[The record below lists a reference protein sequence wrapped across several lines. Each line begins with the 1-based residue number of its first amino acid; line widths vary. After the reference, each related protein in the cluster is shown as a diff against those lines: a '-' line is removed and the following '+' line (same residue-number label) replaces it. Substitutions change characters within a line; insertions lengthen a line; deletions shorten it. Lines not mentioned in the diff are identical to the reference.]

1 MEGSAA
7 TPAGRPEEDIRSR
20 PVVTAPPTG
29 PGRRRVL
36 RPMIVTAVLF
46 LAAALGVY
54 TMLVKQQRE
63 IRSGINDDALWA
75 TFQLDRETSKVL
87 QAAQE
92 YHDGPSQRALQR
104 LVQRFDILYS
114 RLSLL
119 DKPAFRDALVSLPEF
134 PAKIEILRRSIAAMT
149 PLFDRLAAGETPTP
163 TDVDR
168 IIADLTAMG
177 TVTEKVVTQTNASQ
191 GVQHA
196 ETREYTLWLYQ
207 VLGLLVLALTVTM
220 GAMIVVL
227 MRQNTEANEQRDRL
241 EAMAAELAGA
251 AEAAEMG
258 NRAKSAFLA
267 TMSHEIRTPMNGVLG
282 MASLLLDTRLDREQR
297 SYVQT
302 ISACGTSLVEIINDI
317 LDFSKL
323 EAGTF
328 ESDSVVFDP
337 VAETEM
343 AIRVVEA
350 RAKEKG
356 IPIILGPRVAA
367 GERLRGDAGRLR
379 QVV

>member
-1 MEGSAA
+1 
-7 TPAGRPEEDIRSR
+7 
-20 PVVTAPPTG
+20 
-29 PGRRRVL
+29 
-36 RPMIVTAVLF
+36 
-46 LAAALGVY
+46 
-54 TMLVKQQRE
+54 
-63 IRSGINDDALWA
+63 
-75 TFQLDRETSKVL
+75 
-87 QAAQE
+87 
-92 YHDGPSQRALQR
+92 
-104 LVQRFDILYS
+104 
-114 RLSLL
+114 
-119 DKPAFRDALVSLPEF
+119 
-134 PAKIEILRRSIAAMT
+134 
-149 PLFDRLAAGETPTP
+149 
-163 TDVDR
+163 
-168 IIADLTAMG
+168 
-177 TVTEKVVTQTNASQ
+177 
-191 GVQHA
+191 
-196 ETREYTLWLYQ
+196 
-207 VLGLLVLALTVTM
+207 
-220 GAMIVVL
+220 
-227 MRQNTEANEQRDRL
+227 
-241 EAMAAELAGA
+241 
-251 AEAAEMG
+251 MG